1 MSILEAII
9 LGLVQ
14 GLTEFIPVSSSGH
27 LVLLHAA
34 FGVTDSGLAFDVAL
48 HIGTL
53 LALVIFFYKE
63 IRLLIGGILGHNNH
77 KRLAWL
83 IVYATVPAVIA
94 GVLLQDLA
102 ETSFR
107 SVRLV
112 AVNLIIVALLML
124 VAEWYAKRHY
134 DKKTA
139 LHNVRANQAMT
150 IGVAQALALVP
161 GVSRSGSTITAG
173 IFAGLDRV
181 AATRF
186 SFLLAIPATFGAIVK
201 TLLDGGGA
209 LIAGE
214 PAVFAAGIISAFFS
228 GLFAIRFLIRYLA
241 KHDLSVFAYYRIALG
256 LVVLGLAYFAPFA

>member
-34 FGVTDSGLAFDVAL
+34 FGIEAGGLTFDIAL

-53 LALVIFFYKE
+53 LALGIYFYKE
-63 IRLLIGGILGHNNH
+63 VVLLILGILGKNNH

-83 IVYATVPAVIA
+83 IAAATIPAVLA
-94 GVLLQDLA
+94 GMLLKEAA

-107 SVRLV
+107 SVNLV
-112 AVNLIIVALLML
+112 AVNLIVVAIVML
-124 VAEWYAKRHY
+124 AAERYAKRHY
-134 DKKTA
+134 DKKTS
-139 LHNVRANQAMT
+139 LHNVSTKQAMAV
-150 IGVAQALALVP
+150 GVAQAVALVP
-161 GVSRSGSTITAG
+161 GVSRSGSTITMG

-186 SFLLAIPATFGAIVK
+186 SFLLAIPATLGAVIK
-201 TLLDGGGA
+201 TVMDGGLSSLSEAPGLVA
-209 LIAGE
+209 I
-214 PAVFAAGIISAFFS
+214 GIITAFLS

-241 KHDLSVFAYYRIALG
+241 KRDLSIFAYYRI
-256 LVVLGLAYFAPFA
+256 VLGFAVLILVAVS

>member
-1 MSILEAII
+1 MSIIEAII

-27 LVLLHAA
+27 LVLMHAA
-34 FGVTDSGLAFDVAL
+34 FGVTESGLAFDVAL

-53 LALVIFFYKE
+53 LALVLFFHTE

-83 IVYATVPAVIA
+83 IVAATVPAVIA

-112 AVNLIIVALLML
+112 AVNLIIVAFLML
-124 VAEWYAKRHY
+124 AAEWYAKRHY

-139 LHNVRANQAMT
+139 LHKVRANQAMT

-186 SFLLAIPATFGAIVK
+186 SFLLAIPATFGAVMK
-201 TLLDGGGA
+201 TLLDGGGRM
-209 LIAGE
+209 IAGE
-214 PAVFAAGIISAFFS
+214 PAVFAAGILSAFLS
-228 GLFAIRFLIRYLA
+228 GLFAIRFLIQYLA
-241 KHDLSVFAYYRIALG
+241 KHDLSIFAYYRILLG
-256 LVVLGLAYFAPFA
+256 LVVLATVAL